1 MKTTFKVLMFCLAII
16 GFQSCGDSAS
26 TEQDESQQAEQAQQ
40 PQQVEAEQEVNPFLV
55 TTNSFYGFTIGEK
68 FGDLEKFLMQT
79 GEGDFDVFLIKDE
92 NGEQLGHINPDYR
105 DESLVGGFA
114 ITTKKAITEDGVRI
128 GMTYAEFNEKFPDAE
143 LHGSEIEGYTSTN
156 VNKHVYYELS
166 DRHWEYELDK
176 SKISKDATIVGI
188 TVQ

>member
-1 MKTTFKVLMFCLAII
+1 MKTTFKVFMLCLAIA
-16 GFQSCGDSAS
+16 GFQSCGDGAS
-26 TEQDESQQAEQAQQ
+26 TEQEVTQQTQQ
-40 PQQVEAEQEVNPFLV
+40 TQEPQQVQAEQEVNPYLV

-68 FGDLEKFLMQT
+68 FGDLEKFVMQT

-92 NGEQLGHINPDYR
+92 NGEQIGHIDPYYK
-105 DESLVGGFA
+105 DESLVGGIT
-114 ITTKKAITEDGVRI
+114 ITTEKAITEDGVKI
-128 GMTYAEFNEKFPDAE
+128 GMSYADFNEKFPDAE

-156 VNKHVYYELS
+156 VNKNVYYELS
-166 DRHWEYELDK
+166 DRHWEYDLDK

>member
-1 MKTTFKVLMFCLAII
+1 MKTTFKVLIFCLVIV
-16 GFQSCGDSAS
+16 GFQSCDDSAS
-26 TEQDESQQAEQAQQ
+26 TEQESQQTQQIQQ
-40 PQQVEAEQEVNPFLV
+40 PQAVEAEQEANPFLV

-92 NGEQLGHINPDYR
+92 NGEKLGHIDSHYK
-105 DESLVGGFA
+105 DESLVGGIT
-114 ITTKKAITEDGVRI
+114 ITTEKAVTEDGVKI
-128 GMTYAEFNEKFPDAE
+128 GMTYADFNAKFPNAE

-156 VNKHVYYELS
+156 VNKNVYYELS

-176 SKISKDATIVGI
+176 SAISKDATIVGI
-188 TVQ
+188 TVH